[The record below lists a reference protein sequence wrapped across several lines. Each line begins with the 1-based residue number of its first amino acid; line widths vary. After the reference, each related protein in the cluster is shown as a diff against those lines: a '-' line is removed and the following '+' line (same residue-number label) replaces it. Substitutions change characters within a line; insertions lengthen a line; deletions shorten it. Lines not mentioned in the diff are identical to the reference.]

1 MNKQHKTGTQYGY
14 TLTELMIAITVAVIL
29 MLVATESYGSF
40 RQKTK
45 SETARGELSISVQQ
59 AMRTA
64 LGQGKSVILCP
75 SSDGQQCIKG
85 YNWTSGWMGFVD
97 GNKNRK
103 RDRHES
109 VLLTHDKLD
118 RDTTLISSPRRTRIA
133 FHANGTTAGSNVT
146 FTICDDR
153 GSQQAITLVMSN
165 SGRMRA
171 RSATTKQGER
181 CMSMRQ

>member
-1 MNKQHKTGTQYGY
+1 MSNHQTPRMQHGY
-14 TLTELMIAITVAVIL
+14 TLMKLMIAVTVAAIL

-45 SETARGELSISVQQ
+45 GEAARGELSISVQK
-59 AMRTA
+59 AMRNA
-64 LGQGKSVILCP
+64 LAQGKTVILCP
-75 SSDGQQCIKG
+75 SNDGQQCIKG
-85 YNWTSGWMGFVD
+85 YDWTGGWMGFID

-103 RDRHES
+103 RDGHES

-146 FTICDDR
+146 FTLCDDR
-153 GSQQAITLVMSN
+153 GSQHAITLVMSN

-171 RSATTKQGER
+171 RDATIKQGER
-181 CMSMRQ
+181 CMNMRQ